1 MRKSLVGFFLLL
13 ILFTTYIPNFDL
25 DKNFNFLIKEIK
37 LSGNFIIKDE
47 EIIKKLS
54 FLYEENLFFLD
65 TEKIKKNLQSEAF
78 IESYT
83 IKKKYPQILK
93 ITIKEKVPIAIILNK
108 KEKFFISNKGER
120 IDYIE
125 IEIYKDLPTVFGDKE
140 KFYDLYKNLKN
151 VEFPLEQIK
160 SFYYFK
166 AGRWDLILIDDK
178 TIKLPISDY
187 LFSLKNYLDSV
198 NDNNFNNYKIYDYR
212 IKDQLILN

>member
-198 NDNNFNNYKIYDYR
+198 NDKNFNNYKIYDYR

>member
-1 MRKSLVGFFLLL
+1 MRKSFVGFFLLL

-166 AGRWDLILIDDK
+166 AGRWDLILVDDK